1 MSGLEYLAY
10 GFAHLFVVKTLL
22 LMLGGVCVGLVIG
35 ALPGLSATM
44 GVALFLP
51 ITYWLSASD
60 SLVFLGSLYMAA
72 IYGGSFSAILLRTPG
87 TPSNIG
93 TTFDGYPMAKQGRG
107 WEAILT
113 ATFSSLYGGLF
124 GLVMFLIFAPMLARI
139 ALKFG
144 PPEYFWLGIFGLTVI
159 SSLSR
164 GNVLKGFIGGF
175 IGVILSTIGVAPV
188 GGNVRFTFNVP
199 ELISGVGLIPALVG
213 LFCIPEV
220 IEMILNRSQKH
231 LYQEA
236 KVEKGLFVKTFIN
249 VMKKQVDLLRAS
261 VIGFII
267 GVLPGAGGNIANLVA
282 YSEAVR
288 ASKHPEKFGTGI
300 PEGVIATETS
310 NNAVVGGGF
319 VPLMTLGVP
328 GTPVDAILYGALL
341 IQGLRPG
348 AELFTRKA
356 DVVYTFIAGVIMATF
371 VMVPIGLAFGKGM
384 TKIITKIPLSLLAP
398 VVIFLTM
405 VGSYCVSNNISDVY
419 MMLILG
425 VLGFVLRKLGFEAGP
440 ITLGLILGPII
451 ETGLVQGLLIGR
463 KLPQPWM
470 IFVTRPL
477 SWVFIILSAFFLVWP
492 LIRRKRAVDN
502 PGGVRQ

>member
-1 MSGLEYLAY
+1 MKSE
-10 GFAHLFVVKTLL
+10 
-22 LMLGGVCVGLVIG
+22 
-35 ALPGLSATM
+35 
-44 GVALFLP
+44 
-51 ITYWLSASD
+51 
-60 SLVFLGSLYMAA
+60 
-72 IYGGSFSAILLRTPG
+72 
-87 TPSNIG
+87 
-93 TTFDGYPMAKQGRG
+93 
-107 WEAILT
+107 
-113 ATFSSLYGGLF
+113 
-124 GLVMFLIFAPMLARI
+124 
-139 ALKFG
+139 

-492 LIRRKRAVDN
+492 LIRRKRVVDN